1 MPIGFPLLLIPLA
14 IYNIFVFLMPGVA
27 FTAPVVS
34 VVLPSQA
41 AWSPTVGDA
50 LLALGLILLLFEVVK
65 AARPGARYLTDH
77 FLSLVVFGAAV
88 AEFLLLAPFATST
101 FLLLAVMAGVEFIA
115 GAAIGIRNR
124 RRRTPAA
131 VEPAPVSAPAP
142 APAPVSAP
150 APTAPTIDRI
160 EPSMTPAVPVVSPSE
175 PAPEPAVPPKP
186 VPSLVVERPAANDAG
201 STRTIADWNPSD
213 LMADRDQPPSPVPP
227 KP

>member
-1 MPIGFPLLLIPLA
+1 MIRARLIRSREGLPMSIGFPLLLIPLA

-34 VVLPSQA
+34 AVLPSQV

-77 FLSLVVFGAAV
+77 LLSLIVFGAAV

-101 FLLLAVMAGVEFIA
+101 FFLLAVMAGVEFLA
-115 GAAIGIRNR
+115 GAFIGVRNR
-124 RRRTPAA
+124 RRRAA
-131 VEPAPVSAPAP
+131 AAAEP
-142 APAPVSAP
+142 APAPV
-150 APTAPTIDRI
+150 APTIDRT
-160 EPSMTPAVPVVSPSE
+160 EPRMEPAAPVAPPSE
-175 PAPEPAVPPKP
+175 LSPEPALPPKP
-186 VPSLVVERPAANDAG
+186 VPSLVVERPTANDAG
-201 STRTIADWNPSD
+201 AARTIADWNPSD
-213 LMADRDQPPSPVPP
+213 LTAEHDQPSPPATP